1 MRISQP
7 QVPKPHQPQRLTRD
21 KDAGKRATFIIDT
34 RTSDNAQTKVLKS
47 HQPQRPP
54 RDKDAGKRTTC
65 IIDTRT
71 SENPQ
76 TRIEGKLDDLIKGVA
91 DIPSKVCDEFM
102 KRCVESEKEL
112 VRKSKEAEGLRS
124 ELQSLKKQ
132 LQQQETDSQK
142 KVEQLERQR
151 SLKKQL
157 QKQKAESQGK
167 IAELTKTIQRLGDD
181 RRKLREVIP
190 GNALRY
196 KISDDEIRQR
206 FVNIRQ
212 QIQAVVNSPAY
223 DMTREFRPE
232 DAVSGNQLPIHQRYN
247 SYCPVGRVLFL
258 RCIVYRILWLFILS
272 RDAFGLAGSV
282 PLPES
287 NQDAPEAL
295 LNRFLGASEDLL
307 RSIKGAVVL
316 YLLFSAS
323 SHANKPLVA
332 DPFSSDWTLATFK
345 CTENF
350 TAAIPRDRSTARDQ
364 IWRFL
369 RPLVIYELD
378 PVETRKEIN
387 QLCDDAFALW
397 LLTRVSGDRY
407 SFDGPEM
414 GVKY

>member
-1 MRISQP
+1 MQSLREQLR
-7 QVPKPHQPQRLTRD
+7 QQKAHNQD
-21 KDAGKRATFIIDT
+21 KVE
-34 RTSDNAQTKVLKS
+34 QLETKS
-47 HQPQRPP
+47 
-54 RDKDAGKRTTC
+54 T
-65 IIDTRT
+65 
-71 SENPQ
+71 
-76 TRIEGKLDDLIKGVA
+76 
-91 DIPSKVCDEFM
+91 
-102 KRCVESEKEL
+102 
-112 VRKSKEAEGLRS
+112 EAKNLRS

-132 LQQQETDSQK
+132 LQQQN
-142 KVEQLERQR
+142 
-151 SLKKQL
+151 
-157 QKQKAESQGK
+157 ANSQGK

-190 GNALRY
+190 GNALRH

-223 DMTREFRPE
+223 DTTREFRPD
-232 DAVSGNQLPIHQRYN
+232 DAVSGYQLPINQRYN
-247 SYCPVGRVLFL
+247 SYCPVDRVLFL
-258 RCIVYRILWLFILS
+258 RCIVYRLLWGYILS

-307 RSIKGAVVL
+307 RTIKGAVVL

-350 TAAIPRDRSTARDQ
+350 TAAIPRDKSTARDQ

-369 RPLVIYELD
+369 RPLIIYELD

-387 QLCDDAFALW
+387 QLCDDAFALR

-407 SFDGPEM
+407 SFDDPGMGAKYCPER
-414 GVKY
+414 GVVKACGAVRGSEVSNCEVFSICGALTKKTGNEESEVTYVLEPAHVMLQA